1 VLLIRL
7 PYIRL
12 DLVPVGPGYST
23 MDWNI
28 IVLIVAVLN
37 SAEAEDDSNF
47 KSDRFKFDSRK
58 LKVRYKKVR

>member
-1 VLLIRL
+1 
-7 PYIRL
+7 
-12 DLVPVGPGYST
+12 

-47 KSDRFKFDSRK
+47 ISDRFEFDSRK
-58 LKVRYKKVR
+58 RKVRYKKVR